1 MVGRRVDANPGSLA
15 YLAPELTT
23 ADLALANLE
32 SPLALFPPIS
42 DSRFNLCTSSDR
54 ADLLSNWGLDLLSL
68 ANNHSFDCGPDGPL
82 ESSTILEHVWVASIS
97 PSMQPVY
104 RRVNDLQMAFL
115 AFDDITSP
123 LDEDAAI
130 QAIRL
135 AHASD
140 LVVIVSVH
148 WGLEYQAGAS
158 ERQKYLA
165 HQFAQAGAALVWG
178 HHPHVL
184 QPVVWIDSTMGR
196 TLVFYSLGNALFDQA
211 ALDSTRQSALVVIK
225 LGEKGVVG
233 YRTIPFEINVAKSL
247 IIQPDDKTAARIRGI
262 LSVP

>member
-23 ADLALANLE
+23 ADLALPNLE

-130 QAIRL
+130 QAGSSGDCLGPLGVGISSWRFGTAEIPCTPIRPG
-135 AHASD
+135 
-140 LVVIVSVH
+140 
-148 WGLEYQAGAS
+148 W
-158 ERQKYLA
+158 RC
-165 HQFAQAGAALVWG
+165 
-178 HHPHVL
+178 
-184 QPVVWIDSTMGR
+184 T
-196 TLVFYSLGNALFDQA
+196 SLG
-211 ALDSTRQSALVVIK
+211 SPPPCSPTRCM
-225 LGEKGVVG
+225 
-233 YRTIPFEINVAKSL
+233 
-247 IIQPDDKTAARIRGI
+247 D
-262 LSVP
+262 